1 MAEPRDRDL
10 SKVLSNVEQDIAQGM
25 PAPTRAPAPSSASVV
40 ESFAPQKYRNASDSM
55 EQIQQDFRK
64 ALADMESR
72 SRALIEEL
80 KRMAN

>member
-1 MAEPRDRDL
+1 MAEHRDL
-10 SKVLSNVEQDIAQGM
+10 TKILGNVEEDIEHARP
-25 PAPTRAPAPSSASVV
+25 PAYARTSTIKRSVV